1 MLKNKMLGVALV
13 PLFLSHP
20 MPDLSTFKI
29 TPESN
34 HFLSSPCC
42 LYEAKVFSLFFF
54 PPVPSQLLPWA
65 STLALTEGYFL
76 SPATQ
81 MRTYLI
87 KSRLLQIC
95 AVARLRVKPK
105 DPKWPPV
112 L

>member
-1 MLKNKMLGVALV
+1 MLGVALV

-29 TPESN
+29 APESN
-34 HFLSSPCC
+34 HFLPSPCC
-42 LYEAKVFSLFFF
+42 LYEAKVFSLGFFF

-65 STLALTEGYFL
+65 STFALTEGYFL

-95 AVARLRVKPK
+95 VVAHLRVKPK